1 MITRLIF
8 YLKNSE
14 NKYMILWIILLT
26 SAKHS
31 NFSDFYGIS
40 AAVTNKILYIV

>member
-1 MITRLIF
+1 MITTLIF

-14 NKYMILWIILLT
+14 KNMRSWIILLT

-40 AAVTNKILYIV
+40 TAVTNKILYIV